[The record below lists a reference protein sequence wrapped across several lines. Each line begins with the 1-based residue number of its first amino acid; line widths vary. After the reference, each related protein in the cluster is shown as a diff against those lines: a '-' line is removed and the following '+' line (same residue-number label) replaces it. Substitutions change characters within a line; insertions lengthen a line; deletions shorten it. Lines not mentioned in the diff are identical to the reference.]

1 MEYRKEYFA
10 EERSEAL
17 HEVGVT
23 RQRSDVLGHVTGKT
37 QYYADRNFPGM
48 LHLKM
53 VRSPHH
59 HARIRS
65 IDVSKA
71 LKVPGVV
78 RVLTA
83 KYVPQN
89 IYTILCLIQVE
100 PNDEPVLAFDKVRY
114 KGEQVVA
121 ILGETERAAQ
131 EGAAKVKI
139 EYEELPAVF
148 DVEEALKEGAPLVN
162 EYHGHNYFTYEGHH
176 CRRVRFG
183 DVEKGFAA
191 ADHILEEMYQS
202 SPIEHAPTETTGS
215 IVVPDQNDRYTCYSN
230 TQALYFTLDNSALIL
245 KSPF

>member
-10 EERSEAL
+10 EERPEEL

-37 QYYADRNFPGM
+37 QYYADRSFPGM

-53 VRSPHH
+53 VRGPYH

-65 IDVSKA
+65 VDVSKA

-83 KYVPQN
+83 KDVPQN

-121 ILGETERAAQ
+121 VLGETERAAQ

-162 EYHGHNYFTYEGHH
+162 EYHGHNYFTYEGHPF
-176 CRRVRFG
+176 RRVRYG
-183 DVEKGFAA
+183 DVEKGFGLVLTRT
-191 ADHILEEMYQS
+191 DICFQ
-202 SPIEHAPTETTGS
+202 
-215 IVVPDQNDRYTCYSN
+215 
-230 TQALYFTLDNSALIL
+230 LIAI
-245 KSPF
+245 